1 VRRHADARVTSRGW
15 GVAADTLDGMDHPVD
30 QAYFMGNSVVAFAP
44 CETAWHA
51 VMPAKKPSWGVRNT
65 LQVRHP
71 RLPTDCTRLDG
82 CLRCLHWSYR
92 RLMLPCATRCRCGT
106 PASPRTVLAWTVAC
120 VACIGRTGGSCSP
133 AQHAAGAAPPPPHG
147 LYSLGRLLALPALV
161 VQEAHAP
168 LRNTLQGFVDAPA
181 ADAQPLAACPTPDQ
195 TDWEE
200 EEEEVGEEQE
210 VSTLS

>member
-1 VRRHADARVTSRGW
+1 
-15 GVAADTLDGMDHPVD
+15 
-30 QAYFMGNSVVAFAP
+30 
-44 CETAWHA
+44 
-51 VMPAKKPSWGVRNT
+51 
-65 LQVRHP
+65 
-71 RLPTDCTRLDG
+71 
-82 CLRCLHWSYR
+82 
-92 RLMLPCATRCRCGT
+92 
-106 PASPRTVLAWTVAC
+106 
-120 VACIGRTGGSCSP
+120 
-133 AQHAAGAAPPPPHG
+133 
-147 LYSLGRLLALPALV
+147 LLALPALV